1 MPVNELGGKL
11 KVFRS
16 GRFVQVATSC
26 GVKVNFDGVHAVSVT
41 VPGSYRGKLTGLC
54 GDCNGKRDDM
64 RTRTG
69 RDVSREKLK
78 YSLIGNSY
86 EVAGGKDAKGEKY
99 DFYSLLMFESNH
111 DFFLASR
118 YVFNIQLI

>member
-1 MPVNELGGKL
+1 M
-11 KVFRS
+11 FRS

-86 EVAGGKDAKGEKY
+86 EVADDSEVSGKK
-99 DFYSLLMFESNH
+99 
-111 DFFLASR
+111 
-118 YVFNIQLI
+118 